1 MVDLAI
7 SVGQTQTPEAVLFW
21 VLAPLTVA
29 AALAMLLVKKAVH
42 SAILMASVMI
52 NLAIFYIAQDALFL
66 GIVQIVVYTGAVMML
81 FLFILMLVGV
91 DSSDSLT
98 ETIPGLRPIAIT
110 AAVGFGGLMV
120 SLIGRATLGRSAIGL
135 EAANSNGNVK
145 GIAQLL
151 FSTYVWPFEV
161 VSALLITAALGA
173 MVLAHHQSLQ
183 LRPTQRQLSTQRFR
197 GASLANAAG
206 LPAPGVFARH
216 NAVDVPALLPDGTP
230 AANSI
235 NATLQARGDMLTSGT
250 FELGKVDT
258 SKGEEKLMD
267 AANYLYLSALL
278 FTIGAVG
285 VVVRRNAI
293 VVFMCVE
300 LMLNAA
306 NLAFVTF
313 SRINGDLN
321 GQVVAFFTM
330 VVAACEV
337 VVGLAIIVTIYRS
350 RRSASVDDA
359 SLLKR

>member
-7 SVGQTQTPEAVLFW
+7 SVGQTQTPEAILFW

-29 AALAMLLVKKAVH
+29 AALGMLLVKKAVH

-110 AAVGFGGLMV
+110 AALGFGGLMM
-120 SLIGRATLGRSAIGL
+120 SLISRATLGRNAIGL
-135 EAANSNGNVK
+135 DAANSLGNVE

-151 FSTYVWPFEV
+151 FSRYVWPFEV

-173 MVLAHHQSLQ
+173 MVLAHHQSIQ
-183 LRPTQRQLSTQRFR
+183 VRPTQRQLSTQRFR
-197 GASLANAAG
+197 GESLANAAG

-258 SKGEEKLMD
+258 SKGEEK
-267 AANYLYLSALL
+267 
-278 FTIGAVG
+278 
-285 VVVRRNAI
+285 
-293 VVFMCVE
+293 
-300 LMLNAA
+300 
-306 NLAFVTF
+306 
-313 SRINGDLN
+313 
-321 GQVVAFFTM
+321 
-330 VVAACEV
+330 
-337 VVGLAIIVTIYRS
+337 
-350 RRSASVDDA
+350 
-359 SLLKR
+359 

>member
-1 MVDLAI
+1 MLDLAI

-29 AALAMLLVKKAVH
+29 AALGMLLVKKAVH
-42 SAILMASVMI
+42 SAILMASVMV

-110 AAVGFGGLMV
+110 AALGFGGLMM
-120 SLIGRATLGRSAIGL
+120 SLISRATLGRNAIGL
-135 EAANSNGNVK
+135 DAANSLGNVE

-151 FSTYVWPFEV
+151 FSRYVWPFEV

-173 MVLAHHQSLQ
+173 MVLAHHQSIQ
-183 LRPTQRQLSTQRFR
+183 IRPTQRQLSTQRFR
-197 GASLANAAG
+197 GKSLANAAG

-235 NATLQARGDMLTSGT
+235 NATLQARGDMLPSGT

-258 SKGEEKLMD
+258 SKGEEK
-267 AANYLYLSALL
+267 
-278 FTIGAVG
+278 
-285 VVVRRNAI
+285 
-293 VVFMCVE
+293 
-300 LMLNAA
+300 
-306 NLAFVTF
+306 
-313 SRINGDLN
+313 
-321 GQVVAFFTM
+321 
-330 VVAACEV
+330 
-337 VVGLAIIVTIYRS
+337 
-350 RRSASVDDA
+350 
-359 SLLKR
+359 

>member
-1 MVDLAI
+1 MLDLAI

-29 AALAMLLVKKAVH
+29 AALGMLLVKKAVH
-42 SAILMASVMI
+42 SAILMASVMV
-52 NLAIFYIAQDALFL
+52 NLAVFYIAQDALFL

-98 ETIPGLRPIAIT
+98 ETIPGLRPIAIV

-120 SLIGRATLGRSAIGL
+120 SLIGRATLGRNSIGL
-135 EAANSNGNVK
+135 DAANSLGNVE

-173 MVLAHHQSLQ
+173 MVLAHHQSIQ
-183 LRPTQRQLSTQRFR
+183 MRPTQRQLSTQRFR
-197 GASLANAAG
+197 GKSLANAAG

-235 NATLQARGDMLTSGT
+235 NATLQARGDMLNSGT

-258 SKGEEKLMD
+258 SKGEEK
-267 AANYLYLSALL
+267 
-278 FTIGAVG
+278 
-285 VVVRRNAI
+285 
-293 VVFMCVE
+293 
-300 LMLNAA
+300 
-306 NLAFVTF
+306 
-313 SRINGDLN
+313 
-321 GQVVAFFTM
+321 
-330 VVAACEV
+330 
-337 VVGLAIIVTIYRS
+337 
-350 RRSASVDDA
+350 
-359 SLLKR
+359 

>member
-29 AALAMLLVKKAVH
+29 AALGMLLVKKAVH

-258 SKGEEKLMD
+258 SKGEEK
-267 AANYLYLSALL
+267 
-278 FTIGAVG
+278 
-285 VVVRRNAI
+285 
-293 VVFMCVE
+293 
-300 LMLNAA
+300 
-306 NLAFVTF
+306 
-313 SRINGDLN
+313 
-321 GQVVAFFTM
+321 
-330 VVAACEV
+330 
-337 VVGLAIIVTIYRS
+337 
-350 RRSASVDDA
+350 
-359 SLLKR
+359 

>member
-29 AALAMLLVKKAVH
+29 AALGMLLVKKAVH

-98 ETIPGLRPIAIT
+98 ETIPGLRPIAIV

-120 SLIGRATLGRSAIGL
+120 SLIGRATLGRNAIGL
-135 EAANSNGNVK
+135 EAANSLGNVQ

-151 FSTYVWPFEV
+151 FSRYVWPFEV

-173 MVLAHHQSLQ
+173 MVLAHHQSIQ
-183 LRPTQRQLSTQRFR
+183 VRPTQRQLSTQRFR
-197 GASLANAAG
+197 GKSLANAAG

-258 SKGEEKLMD
+258 SKGEEK
-267 AANYLYLSALL
+267 
-278 FTIGAVG
+278 
-285 VVVRRNAI
+285 
-293 VVFMCVE
+293 
-300 LMLNAA
+300 
-306 NLAFVTF
+306 
-313 SRINGDLN
+313 
-321 GQVVAFFTM
+321 
-330 VVAACEV
+330 
-337 VVGLAIIVTIYRS
+337 
-350 RRSASVDDA
+350 
-359 SLLKR
+359 